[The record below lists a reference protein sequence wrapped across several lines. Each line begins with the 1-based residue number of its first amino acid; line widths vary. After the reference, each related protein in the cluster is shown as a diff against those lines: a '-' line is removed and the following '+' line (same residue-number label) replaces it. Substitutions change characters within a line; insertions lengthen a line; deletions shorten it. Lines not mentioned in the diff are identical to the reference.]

1 MLSLTP
7 DGYGPSIHTIIITMN
22 VEDTSESIY
31 NKSIYI
37 YNNVQFEWLGC
48 WMVGLVGLSGGWVYE
63 ALYVG
68 RG

>member
-1 MLSLTP
+1 MTP

-37 YNNVQFEWLGC
+37 YIIMFNLNGWVVGWLGWLGC
-48 WMVGLVGLSGGWVYE
+48 RVVGYIK
-63 ALYVG
+63 
-68 RG
+68 